1 MNESLK
7 LGFKVGDYVEWLGDD
22 SGRLH
27 RGMMGQVVK
36 ASDNPLAAKVA
47 VLWGE
52 DISAAWVQVEFEG
65 GVQVAVRKASDLR
78 RVMVQ

>member
-7 LGFKVGDYVEWLGDD
+7 LDFKVDDYVEWIGDD
-22 SGRLH
+22 SGQLQ
-27 RGMMGQVVK
+27 RGMIGHVVK
-36 ASDNPLAAKVA
+36 GSDNRLAAKVA

-65 GVQVAVRKASDLR
+65 GVLVAVRKASDLR
-78 RVMVQ
+78 RVKVQ